1 MKEAK
6 MKKNISKSL
15 IMAPMP
21 VLIIGTYDENNVPN
35 AMNAAW
41 GMQCDGDAIMI
52 SLGNH
57 KTTENLKIKNAFTVA
72 FATKETLIESDYF
85 GIETGAKVNKI
96 ERAGFHAVK
105 SQYVDAPVFE
115 EYPVTLECEVLELQ
129 DDEGDYI
136 LVGRVKNVIADE
148 QVLNEKGNV
157 DLSKLNLITYDS
169 AGHVYR
175 EIGRVVGH
183 AFHDGLAIKNK

>member
-52 SLGNH
+52 SLGKH

>member
-1 MKEAK
+1 

-52 SLGNH
+52 SLGKH

-136 LVGRVKNVIADE
+136 LVGRVENVIADE

>member
-52 SLGNH
+52 SLGKH

-115 EYPVTLECEVLELQ
+115 EYPVTLECEVLELA
-129 DDEGDYI
+129 DDEGDYR
-136 LVGRVKNVIADE
+136 LTGKVKNVIADE